1 MAAVR
6 SDLVGTVMAVNATN
20 EYRMLKAGDTI
31 PDGFFVGGHAVQDGD
46 PDDQI
51 PPWAKPTPIV
61 AADISDAT
69 EVGLALMTAED
80 EAAGRAAINA
90 AEDAG

>member
-1 MAAVR
+1 MATVR
-6 SDLVGTVMAVNATN
+6 SDLVGTVLAVNATN
-20 EYRMLKAGDTI
+20 QYQSLSAGDTI
-31 PDGFFVGGHAVQDGD
+31 PDGYFVGGHAVQGGD

-51 PPWAKPTPIV
+51 PPWAQPTPIV

-69 EVGLALMTAED
+69 TVGLALITAED

-90 AEDAG
+90 AEDV